1 VSDDGSPLLGIDP
14 HHFDDLVARRRMKR
28 EDRQLIPAVTAQLLG
43 SERSPGSRDAL
54 FYPSAGKD
62 IFTPTILG
70 LPYCTQFFF
79 YERNER
85 IGVPPGRAFADALA
99 TRVDISRSAQGR
111 LLEFDYE
118 GIARSI
124 SVVHS
129 DNFKFLERD
138 VDLAFYFHRG
148 DSPGEGG
155 SGQEWDSEYLAD
167 LGRMV
172 PEGRDCRIVTQ
183 GEPGGVRP
191 DVQEQLHR
199 LSIPDSHGDLDYFV
213 GTLDGAVLRRR
224 EGS

>member
-1 VSDDGSPLLGIDP
+1 MSDDGSPLLGIDQR
-14 HHFDDLVARRRMKR
+14 HFDNFVARRRMKR

-118 GIARSI
+118 GIPRTI
-124 SVVHS
+124 VVVHS
-129 DNFKFLERD
+129 DNRDFLGRD

-155 SGQEWDSEYLAD
+155 SGQEWDSRYLAD

-183 GEPGGVRP
+183 GEPGGVRR

-199 LSIPDSHGDLDYFV
+199 LSMPDSHDDLDYFV
-213 GTLDGAVLRRR
+213 GVLDGAVLRRQD
-224 EGS
+224 GS